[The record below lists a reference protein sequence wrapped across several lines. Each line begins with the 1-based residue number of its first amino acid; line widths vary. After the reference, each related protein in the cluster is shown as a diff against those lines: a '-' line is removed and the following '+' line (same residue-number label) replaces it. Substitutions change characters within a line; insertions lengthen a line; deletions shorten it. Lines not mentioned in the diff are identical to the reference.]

1 MSRRH
6 PRSGPSWMPLV
17 GGNALG
23 GSSVEAVDR
32 ASVVGSAPII
42 AGTGFILSRIV
53 AIAVADA
60 SALTFLWGL
69 VIGLAFATAGVVVLI
84 STERDD
90 TVGRPGS
97 RAAGRIPFA
106 TAGGVLLLALLTG
119 TVLGVVL

>member
-1 MSRRH
+1 
-6 PRSGPSWMPLV
+6 MPLV